1 MREPLSFD
9 VLIVGSGPS
18 GVHAASEAT
27 SRGLK
32 VGLVDIGY
40 SDDRYTSLIPQEPFS
55 NIRSVDPNQR
65 EYFVGEADEALR
77 NLQRAGAH
85 LTPPRQYML
94 RNMDDLFPINSD
106 TFLPLQ
112 ATSAGGLGVSW
123 GANVFTME
131 TEELRKIG
139 LPPVEMSKYYDHV
152 AAEIGVSGRRDDD
165 VAPRIANFSP
175 LQPPLQLDSNAQ
187 ALMRNYAASREK
199 LNRRGFVMGQSV
211 LAVLSNALGERAPNS
226 HADMDFYSD
235 AGRSVYR
242 PQFTLESLKRLKNF
256 THLDGHLAESFED
269 LPEYGVKLR
278 GRNVHSHENW
288 ELSARRLILAAGAI
302 NSGRLALNSFRER
315 KARLPILCNPNV
327 WIAAINLSMLGR
339 PARDARHSL
348 AQLTAL
354 MRTANGESVVAQF
367 YSYRSLLHYRLLP
380 GLPLPPRLGL
390 FFLRLI
396 DTALTCINVHYADK
410 LAPSK
415 WIELTADGTRPSL
428 SAHYEVPHTQAEE
441 LRRDERTAVRSLLLL
456 RCVPL
461 AISRPSHGASV
472 HYAGTL
478 PFSDRDE
485 PFTCD
490 ENGRLHGTR
499 SVYVGDGSSWKYLP
513 AKGLTFTLMANARRV
528 AKKAALSLCR

>member
-1 MREPLSFD
+1 
-9 VLIVGSGPS
+9 
-18 GVHAASEAT
+18 
-27 SRGLK
+27 
-32 VGLVDIGY
+32 
-40 SDDRYTSLIPQEPFS
+40 
-55 NIRSVDPNQR
+55 
-65 EYFVGEADEALR
+65 
-77 NLQRAGAH
+77 
-85 LTPPRQYML
+85 ML
-94 RNMDDLFPINSD
+94 RNTDDLFPLSSD

-123 GANVFTME
+123 GANVFTMDND
-131 TEELRKIG
+131 ELRKIG
-139 LPPVEMSKYYDHV
+139 LPPEEMPKYYDRV

-187 ALMRNYAASREK
+187 ALMRNYTASREK

-211 LAVLSNALGERAPNS
+211 LAVLSNALGDRSPNP

-256 THLDGHLAESFED
+256 THLDGHLVESFED
-269 LPEYGVKLR
+269 LPDYGVKLR
-278 GRNVHSHENW
+278 GRNVHSDSNW
-288 ELSARRLILAAGAI
+288 ELSARRLILAAGTI
-302 NSGRLALNSFRER
+302 NSGRLALNSFRDQR
-315 KARLPILCNPNV
+315 ARLPILCNPNV
-327 WIAAINLSMLGR
+327 WVAAINLSMLGR
-339 PARDARHSL
+339 PTRDARHSL

-354 MRTANGESVVAQF
+354 MRTADGESVVAQF

-380 GLPLPPRLGL
+380 RLPLPPRMGVL
-390 FFLRLI
+390 FLRFI
-396 DTALTCINVHYADK
+396 ETAFTCVNVHFADAP
-410 LAPSK
+410 APSK
-415 WIELTADGTRPSL
+415 WVELNSDGAKPSL
-428 SAHYEVPHTQAEE
+428 SANYEVPRTQAEE
-441 LRRDERTAVRSLLLL
+441 LRRNERTALRSLLLL
-456 RCVPL
+456 RCIPL

-490 ENGRLHGTR
+490 ENGRLHRTKN
-499 SVYVGDGSSWKYLP
+499 VYAVGDGSSWKYLP

>member
-1 MREPLSFD
+1 
-9 VLIVGSGPS
+9 LIVGSGPS
-18 GVHAASEAT
+18 GVQAASEAT

-40 SDDRYTSLIPQEPFS
+40 SDDRYTNLIPRQPFS
-55 NIRSVDPNQR
+55 SIRLDDPNQR
-65 EYFVGEADEALR
+65 EYFVGAADEALR

-94 RNMDDLFPINSD
+94 RNMDDLFPISSD

-131 TEELRKIG
+131 TDELRKIG
-139 LPPVEMSKYYDHV
+139 LPPGEMRKYYDRV
-152 AAEIGVSGRRDDD
+152 ANEIGVSGCRDDD
-165 VAPRIANFSP
+165 LAPRIADFSP

-187 ALMRNYAASREK
+187 ALMRNYTKSRVK

-211 LAVLSNALGERAPNS
+211 LAVLTKALGDRSPNPY
-226 HADMDFYSD
+226 ADMDFYSD
-235 AGRSVYR
+235 TGRSVYR

-269 LPEYGVKLR
+269 VPDYGVRLR
-278 GRNVHSHENW
+278 GRNVHSSSNW
-288 ELSARRLILAAGAI
+288 DITARRLILAAGAI
-302 NSGRLALNSFRER
+302 NSGRLALNSFRDQ
-315 KARLPILCNPNV
+315 KARLPILCNPNI
-327 WIAAINLSMLGR
+327 WIAALNLSMLGR
-339 PARDARHSL
+339 PACDARHSL

-354 MRTANGESVVAQF
+354 MRAANDECVVAQF

-380 GLPLPPRLGL
+380 ALPLPPRLGVL
-390 FFLRLI
+390 FLRLI
-396 DTALTCINVHYADK
+396 ETAFTCVNVHFADSPS
-410 LAPSK
+410 PSK
-415 WIELTADGTRPSL
+415 WIELSGDGDKPSL
-428 SAHYEVPHTQAEE
+428 SAHYEVPPEQAAE
-441 LRRDERTAVRSLLLL
+441 LRRDECTTFRSLLRL
-456 RCVPL
+456 RSVPL
-461 AISRPSHGASV
+461 AISRPAHGASV

-478 PFSDRDE
+478 PFSERDD

-490 ENGRLHGTR
+490 EDGRLHGTKN
-499 SVYVGDGSSWKYLP
+499 VYVGDGSSWKYLP